1 MPNNGQTINKGLSC
15 GVKRAWS
22 PVETSLGSPSFIN
35 QMSGKENVKRYISQM
50 SRNKII
56 FCHEPI
62 THLQYV
68 DVGKE
73 LSSAITGIE
82 DPSAFSS
89 AYKRLFEQTFHD
101 KVIGAYLAISNWS
114 MLFEPDLKLDLRSI
128 VESFSINKCLILLS
142 NGLIKESRYLLMDD
156 NRFALNL
163 QGLSFIEI

>member
-1 MPNNGQTINKGLSC
+1 
-15 GVKRAWS
+15 
-22 PVETSLGSPSFIN
+22 
-35 QMSGKENVKRYISQM
+35 MSGKEKIKQYISQV

-62 THLQYV
+62 THLHYV

-73 LSSAITGIE
+73 LSSTIKE
-82 DPSAFSS
+82 QEEPSSYSS
-89 AYKRLFEQTFHD
+89 ACKRIFEQTYKD
-101 KVIGAYLAISNWS
+101 EVVGPYLALSNWS
-114 MLFEPDLKLDLRSI
+114 ILFEPDLKLDLRSI

-142 NGLIKESRYLLMDD
+142 NGSIKEKRYLLMDD